1 LSLIATIFSLRI
13 VEFPDILHLNYVI
26 ERMFVI
32 SIAVILPMFLLVIYT
47 TRLSIAKVIMRLE
60 KRILD
65 WKWFHNIRWQRKQK
79 MWRKQWEEKDG
90 DYASSSGVAEDKE
103 QVKKRV
109 PFWRKRVEKEVVDA
123 EKGAAN
129 GTSVG

>member
-65 WKWFHNIRWQRKQK
+65 WKWFHNIRSQRKRK
-79 MWRKQWEEKDG
+79 MWRKQREEKDG

-103 QVKKRV
+103 QAKKRV
-109 PFWRKRVEKEVVDA
+109 PFWRKGVGKEAVDA